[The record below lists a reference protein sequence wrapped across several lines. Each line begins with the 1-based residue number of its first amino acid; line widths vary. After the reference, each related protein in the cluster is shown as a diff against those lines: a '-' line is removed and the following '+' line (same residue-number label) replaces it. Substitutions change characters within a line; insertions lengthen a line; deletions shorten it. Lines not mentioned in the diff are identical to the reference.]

1 MLSRTMKDSA
11 RTPEQTQWYVMR
23 DLKRSNAKLPAYK
36 LLEGMEMEVFTPK
49 KWKLAVRQ
57 GKRERV
63 EVPFIPDLLFVHN
76 TFGNLN
82 PIVEKTSTLQFRYR
96 KGGGYCQP
104 MTVPE
109 ADMERFIH
117 AVSTSENPRYYLP
130 EEITPQ
136 MYGKEIHIVGGP
148 LDGYQGRLL
157 TTRGSKVKRLIVEL
171 KDFFCVG
178 VEVNPEY
185 IRFCE

>member
-1 MLSRTMKDSA
+1 MKDS
-11 RTPEQTQWYVMR
+11 TKPSEQVQWYAMR
-23 DLKRSNAKLPAYK
+23 DLKRSNAKQPAYK
-36 LLEGMEMEVFTPK
+36 LFEKLEMEFFTPMKWQLVTRKGK
-49 KWKLAVRQ
+49 K
-57 GKRERV
+57 ERV
-63 EVPFIPDLLFVHN
+63 EVPFIPDLLFVHD
-76 TFGNLN
+76 TPVNLD
-82 PIVEKTSTLQFRYR
+82 PIVEKTTTLQYRYR

-104 MTVPE
+104 MTVPD

-117 AVSTSENPRYYLP
+117 AVKSSKSPRYYLP

-148 LDGYQGRLL
+148 LNGYRGRLL
-157 TTRGSKVKRLIVEL
+157 TTRGSKVKRLLIEL
-171 KDFFCVG
+171 ENFFCMS